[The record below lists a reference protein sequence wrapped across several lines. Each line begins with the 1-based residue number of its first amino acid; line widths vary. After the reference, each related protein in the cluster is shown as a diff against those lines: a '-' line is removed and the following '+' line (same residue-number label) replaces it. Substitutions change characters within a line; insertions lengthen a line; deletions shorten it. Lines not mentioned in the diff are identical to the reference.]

1 LHRRPADS
9 AVSCPRDPYHALA
22 FTLAGAVLV
31 ILLFTSYLSVAK
43 DIPFSKRFGEMLLI
57 SLGIAAISFVTGILI
72 RTVLKYHRVEKH
84 SLYLIA

>member
-1 LHRRPADS
+1 
-9 AVSCPRDPYHALA
+9 
-22 FTLAGAVLV
+22 
-31 ILLFTSYLSVAK
+31 VAK
-43 DIPFSKRFGEMLLI
+43 DIPISKRFGEMLFI